1 MDKIK
6 EKVAVCSEYVETTIC
21 EYLGF
26 KTVFSRWMPEQVSR
40 DQNCWSI
47 MCEVPVQCCWE
58 DEITLLKEQRVIRCV
73 DKSKRI
79 ILQ

>member
-6 EKVAVCSEYVETTIC
+6 EKGEQVTKKNKAVCNEFVETIIC

-40 DQNCWSI
+40 D
-47 MCEVPVQCCWE
+47 
-58 DEITLLKEQRVIRCV
+58 
-73 DKSKRI
+73 
-79 ILQ
+79 